1 MLNCYFGK
9 KVEPTAI
16 QNALGNTHLFQEK
29 TLPAV
34 HLNQQINSHSQP
46 RSHVSV
52 VVFHCYLNYQALP
65 KVLPDI
71 VYQYF
76 VLYKVT
82 HGKLSLCWCHF
93 LLI

>member
-9 KVEPTAI
+9 KLEPTAI
-16 QNALGNTHLFQEK
+16 QNALGKTHLFQEQ

-52 VVFHCYLNYQALP
+52 VVFHCYLNYQPLP
-65 KVLPDI
+65 KVLLDI

-76 VLYKVT
+76 VLY
-82 HGKLSLCWCHF
+82 
-93 LLI
+93 

>member
-9 KVEPTAI
+9 KVEPTAT
-16 QNALGNTHLFQEK
+16 QNVLGKTHLFQEQ

-52 VVFHCYLNYQALP
+52 VVSIA
-65 KVLPDI
+65 I
-71 VYQYF
+71 SII
-76 VLYKVT
+76 
-82 HGKLSLCWCHF
+82 KLCQKFC
-93 LLI
+93 